1 MRKSKIIVGD
11 SILSRIAQSK
21 VLTERA
27 KIDFL
32 KYVWYMTPTEQAEL
46 AEII

>member
-1 MRKSKIIVGD
+1 MKKSKIIVGD
-11 SILSRIAQSK
+11 TILNRVAQSK
-21 VLTERA
+21 ILTEKA

>member
-1 MRKSKIIVGD
+1 MKKSKIIVED
-11 SILSRIAQSK
+11 SLLSKIAQSN
-21 VLTERA
+21 VLNERS

-46 AEII
+46 VDII

>member
-1 MRKSKIIVGD
+1 MKKSKIIIGD
-11 SILSRIAQSK
+11 SILSKIAQSK
-21 VLTERA
+21 KLSEKS

-46 AEII
+46 TAII